1 MWDWIRRILTSIY
14 KETILEKFK
23 LSDAMATS
31 IFDISQVNMEEL
43 IRDVGDKEVM
53 GLLKQVM
60 KNNMIILKLQKQ
72 LLKLQEA

>member
-1 MWDWIRRILTSIY
+1 
-14 KETILEKFK
+14 LENFK

-31 IFDISQVNMEEL
+31 IFDISQVNMEEF

-60 KNNMIILKLQKQ
+60 KNNMIILKLQNNC
-72 LLKLQEA
+72 

>member
-1 MWDWIRRILTSIY
+1 
-14 KETILEKFK
+14 LEKFK

-53 GLLKQVM
+53 GILKQVM

>member
-1 MWDWIRRILTSIY
+1 
-14 KETILEKFK
+14 LEKFK